1 MSVEDIITGIIRTEG
16 GYVDHPADR
25 GGPTNYGITE
35 ALARQNGYSGR
46 MQDMPESFA
55 RSVYERRYVRDPG
68 FHRIVAIDADIG
80 GEVVDTGV
88 NIGPSAAA
96 VFLQRWLNG
105 FNSEQR
111 YADLFVDGRVG
122 PVTAEALRVFLAWRG
137 ALGKQALLRGLNS
150 VQGNRYLEIA
160 ERNQSQRAF
169 LFGWITHRVVI

>member
-1 MSVEDIITGIIRTEG
+1 MTIDDIITGIIRTEG

-25 GGPTNYGITE
+25 GGPTMFGITE
-35 ALARQNGYSGR
+35 AVARQNGYVGPMR
-46 MQDMPESFA
+46 DMPESVA
-55 RSVYERRYVRDPG
+55 RTIYERRYVRDPG
-68 FHRIVAIDADIG
+68 FHRIIEIDKDVG
-80 GEVVDTGV
+80 YEVVDTGV
-88 NIGPSAAA
+88 NMGPSVAA

-122 PVTAEALRVFLAWRG
+122 PVTAGALKSFLAWRG

-160 ERNQSQRAF
+160 ERTPSQRAF